1 MKLLAGLM
9 GGLIMFGMVGVAGA
23 TSSSSVSWNT
33 QTTNSV
39 TAAKPSTL
47 GCSGNRGIGINNY
60 GQVAGGSYTA
70 NNDWDSTHVFVGEAN
85 GWTDL
90 GILGGLQSYGE
101 VPGINDSWTV
111 AGSVSIAKG
120 SLQVFVG
127 NANGLTDSETPG
139 QAYGFDTSGQMT
151 GTGIANG
158 SGYAF
163 EGEATHGLTDLGTL
177 WLVYRWHL

>member
-9 GGLIMFGMVGVAGA
+9 GGLIMFGMGVARA

-33 QTTNSV
+33 QTTHSV
-39 TAAKPSTL
+39 TATKLSTF

-60 GQVAGGSYTA
+60 GQVAGGSSAA
-70 NNDWDSTHVFVGEAN
+70 NNDWDSAYVFVGEAD
-85 GWTDL
+85 GLTDL
-90 GILGGLQSYGE
+90 GTLGGLQSYGE
-101 VPGINDSWTV
+101 VTGSNDSGKV
-111 AGSVSIAKG
+111 AGSVSIANG

-139 QAYGFDTSGQMT
+139 QADGLDTSGQMT
-151 GTGIANG
+151 GTGLANG
-158 SGYAF
+158 SGYVF